1 MGVLPFLAERL
12 GAAFDFVPTQ
22 SHAAPI
28 VAPDARRTDW
38 GRQALWWKHA
48 PPSPPR
54 PPLAPPP
61 PPPPARGGLLRQPAF
76 AIIPH
81 PPAAHPRPPF
91 HPRPPSPPLPP
102 PCPRPPGAGP
112 ARPHPAPR
120 HRR

>member
-54 PPLAPPP
+54 PSLAPPWP
-61 PPPPARGGLLRQPAF
+61 PPPTRGGLLPPPAL
-76 AIIPH
+76 ALIPH
-81 PPAAHPRPPF
+81 PRVHIPPTPF
-91 HPRPPSPPLPP
+91 QQPPPPLPLPPPSPPPHGAA
-102 PCPRPPGAGP
+102 PRLVRPGAGEEG
-112 ARPHPAPR
+112 
-120 HRR
+120 